1 VSWIEESSVPT
12 PRGEFTSAVVLG
24 GNGAMGSLFCGSLVG
39 RVERV
44 TVMDLA
50 PDTRP
55 GTAATAYHRA
65 DVLALDAEARRILST
80 ADVVILTLPE
90 SVAIESVHA
99 VRSAMRGDALLVD
112 TLSVKTQIV
121 GLMREF
127 EPPLE
132 TLSIN
137 PMFGPSA
144 GFAGQNLIAVKV
156 AAGPRAER
164 FIGILQTLGCRIAFR
179 TAEEHDRAMAALQ
192 SATHAAILAFG
203 MALEKLD
210 YDVKALADMSS
221 PPHRVLLALVA
232 RILGGEPEVYWDIQA
247 HNSFAQG
254 ARDAVRQSA
263 QDLSDMVASGGEA
276 EFRARLD
283 RLRTLLGPD
292 LAFLA
297 RKCSALFDTDRQ
309 IEKTRST

>member
-1 VSWIEESSVPT
+1 MAT
-12 PRGEFTSAVVLG
+12 PSGEFTSAAVVG
-24 GNGAMGSLFCGSLVG
+24 GNGAMGSLFCDSLAG
-39 RVERV
+39 RVECV
-44 TVMDLA
+44 TAMDLG
-50 PDTRP
+50 PEPRP
-55 GTAATAYHRA
+55 GSAATAYHRA
-65 DVLALDAEARRILST
+65 DVMALDAEAKRILST
-80 ADVVILTLPE
+80 ADLVILALPE
-90 SVAIESVHA
+90 SVAIESVGA

-112 TLSVKTQIV
+112 TLSVKSQIV
-121 GLMREF
+121 DLMREF
-127 EPPLE
+127 GPPLE

-156 AAGPRAER
+156 AAGPRTER
-164 FIGILQTLGCRIAFR
+164 FIEILQSLGCRIAFR

-192 SATHAAILAFG
+192 SATHAAILTFG

-210 YDVKALADMSS
+210 YDVTALAEMSS
-221 PPHRVLLALVA
+221 PPHRVLLALLA

-247 HNSFAQG
+247 HNTFAQG

-263 QDLSDMVASGGEA
+263 QDLSDMVAGGDEA
-276 EFRARLD
+276 EFRARLG
-283 RLRTLLGPD
+283 RLRQLLGPD

-309 IEKTRST
+309 IEKTRDK